1 MVDEN
6 ILKLEIKRLQE
17 FLSGKAD
24 DVLSLE
30 KRKLRLEAVSRSYLL
45 NDVITNLQSTV
56 NFFYDFTWTVIYCVC
71 IMQEIMVIIHD
82 HMSI

>member
-6 ILKLEIKRLQE
+6 ILKLEIKRLRE

-30 KRKLRLEAVSRSYLL
+30 KRKLRLEAVSTLKYPTMTSRLMKSE
-45 NDVITNLQSTV
+45 DEI
-56 NFFYDFTWTVIYCVC
+56 FY
-71 IMQEIMVIIHD
+71 
-82 HMSI
+82 